1 MIIVLLAL
9 PAILGLAAAAAIQLR
24 IWRREH
30 FRAEMQADED
40 RLAEQRDQLA
50 ALALTHEHRPGGLGP
65 SAVDPRD
72 RALI

>member
-9 PAILGLAAAAAIQLR
+9 PAILGLAAAAGIQLGV
-24 IWRREH
+24 WRREH
-30 FRAEMQADED
+30 FRAEMQADEA

-65 SAVDPRD
+65 SALDPHD
-72 RALI
+72 RVLI